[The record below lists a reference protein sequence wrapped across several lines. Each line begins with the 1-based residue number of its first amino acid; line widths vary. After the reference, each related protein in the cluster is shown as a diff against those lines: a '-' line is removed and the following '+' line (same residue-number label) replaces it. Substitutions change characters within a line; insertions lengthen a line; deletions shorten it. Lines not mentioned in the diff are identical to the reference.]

1 MSRDKWLSLKP
12 HPWLR
17 NHSGACTN
25 LHTLHYHIPL
35 PARMNTVH
43 SKRVSDHW
51 LINRSPSFSNV
62 ADVYI
67 VRDVMNNVDIR
78 DEPGGPTRPVRCVRE
93 KKKFFNVRPICLA
106 CQLCKL
112 MVLDYLWSQT
122 VALESLDELIRKT
135 AAGGM
140 RDRDVKS
147 RCGEVARP
155 LLSSSSKMGG
165 RDGRYHYFCHEIGSS
180 CRQ

>member
-1 MSRDKWLSLKP
+1 MSRDKWRLSEAASLATQSQWCLYK
-12 HPWLR
+12 LAY
-17 NHSGACTN
+17 S
-25 LHTLHYHIPL
+25 TLPRTGKNEYRPFQEGVRSL
-35 PARMNTVH
+35 V
-43 SKRVSDHW
+43 
-51 LINRSPSFSNV
+51 NRSPSFSNV

-93 KKKFFNVRPICLA
+93 KKFFNVRPICLA

-165 RDGRYHYFCHEIGSS
+165 WDGRYHCFCNEIGSS